1 MQRPLWASTSTKNPT
16 YYDLLY
22 VDNLVGDE
30 TVNTLPD
37 LTLAAVLDHG
47 DFSISLLA
55 DTQSIASAAAVLD
68 GLGEDVSLAAVTQ
81 RLEDDGVAAF
91 EKAYDELLATV
102 ASKIQA
108 PK

>member
-1 MQRPLWASTSTKNPT
+1 M
-16 YYDLLY
+16 
-22 VDNLVGDE
+22 
-30 TVNTLPD
+30 NTLPD

-47 DFSISLLA
+47 DFAISLLA
-55 DTQSIASAAAVLD
+55 DAQSIALAAAVLD

-81 RLEDDGVAAF
+81 RIEDDGVAAF

-108 PK
+108 PN